1 MNTTEGLVVSFL
13 RSPSRRECE
22 AYPVRFT
29 IRRRKDSPMTHRR
42 RPLLIMYALLVI
54 APVEV
59 QRAAL
64 PATAQ
69 PGPPTVVYRSE
80 SFERTT
86 GQPNAFQATFPAC
99 DSTSVHRLLVE
110 NGPQGARRVS
120 SGTVIVNGTVVI
132 DPSDLH
138 SQNGELVRSISLL
151 PENTLELRLGGG
163 PGGQV
168 RITVDGYPR
177 CGLHVRITAPPSGAT
192 LPNPATLVQGEL
204 ESAAPATLRLLVAV
218 PFNGTTLESAVPVEV
233 YRGRFAAWVPLT
245 AGVVQVKAVATDDVG
260 RTAEDVIQL
269 AVAASPQARPSRPEI
284 TPTVGFA
291 PLTVTIEGRPASD
304 PDVDLFDVDLDGDG
318 QPDLRRA
325 DFAASPHQRT
335 HTFPTEGL
343 YIVTV
348 TMRDG
353 TTGETLSSQVPI
365 SVIPRPDVAVI
376 WDSFRA
382 ALGRGDVDGALRFV
396 ADGARERYRRALLD
410 LAPDLPAVAA
420 TLQDVTV
427 EVMEAEYAMASTLRT
442 LDGNSEGFVISF
454 LRDRDGVWR
463 IASM

>member
-1 MNTTEGLVVSFL
+1 MT
-13 RSPSRRECE
+13 RRCRPS
-22 AYPVRFT
+22 
-29 IRRRKDSPMTHRR
+29 
-42 RPLLIMYALLVI
+42 LITSVLLVL
-54 APVEV
+54 ALGEV
-59 QRAAL
+59 QHAA
-64 PATAQ
+64 PAAAQ
-69 PGPPTVVYRSE
+69 KGPPTVVYRSE

-86 GQPNAFQATFPAC
+86 GQPNAFRVTFPAC
-99 DSTSVHRLLVE
+99 DTTSDYRLLVE

-120 SGTVIVNGTVVI
+120 SGTVVLNGKVVI
-132 DPSDLH
+132 DASDLH
-138 SQNGELVRSISLL
+138 PQNGEIVRLISLL
-151 PENTLELRLGGG
+151 PENTLDLRLGGG
-163 PGGQV
+163 PAGQV
-168 RITVDGYPR
+168 RITVDGYPG

-192 LPNPATLVQGEL
+192 LQHPATLVQGEL
-204 ESAAPATLRLLVAV
+204 ESGAPATLRLLVTV
-218 PFNGTTLESAVPVEV
+218 PFNGTTLEAAVPVEV
-233 YRGRFAAWVPLT
+233 HRGRFAAWVPLT
-245 AGVVQVKAVATDDVG
+245 GGIVQVKAVATDDVG
-260 RTAEDVIQL
+260 RTAEDLIQL
-269 AVAASPQARPSRPEI
+269 AVAASPEVRPSRPEI

-325 DFAASPHQRT
+325 DFAAAPHQRT
-335 HTFPTEGL
+335 YTFPTDGL

-353 TTGETLSSQVPI
+353 TTGETLTGQVPI
-365 SVIPRPDVAVI
+365 SVIPRPDVAAI

-382 ALGRGDVDGALRFV
+382 ALGRGDIDGALRFV

-420 TLQDVTV
+420 TFRDVTV
-427 EVMEAEYAMASTLRT
+427 EVVEAEYAMASTLRT
-442 LDGNSEGFVISF
+442 LDGVTEGFLISF